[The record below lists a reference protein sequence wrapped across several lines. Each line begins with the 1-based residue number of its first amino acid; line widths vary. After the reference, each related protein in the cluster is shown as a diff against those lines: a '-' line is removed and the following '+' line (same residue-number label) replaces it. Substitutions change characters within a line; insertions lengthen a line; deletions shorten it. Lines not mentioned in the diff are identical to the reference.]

1 MKQIIV
7 LTDYKGHFGSNWAA
21 KPYRSGMDLSVISDA
36 FRKAGY
42 EPQIFTFSEIANV
55 NISLKDVPVIY
66 TSSEDIGYHYKDFI
80 EDVVLYLQGMGTRLI
95 PDFNHIRA
103 NNNKVFMELFL
114 KPLRKA
120 LDIGPASQV
129 FGVLEQAQKPDR
141 SYPIVIKEPKGAMSS
156 GVTKADT
163 ASEFDKKAKAI
174 SRSPYLRKDLKD
186 SLRTYK
192 HNDYKKESLYR
203 NKFVTQEF
211 IPDLQND
218 WKVLIFGDRYFI
230 FSRPVRSG
238 DFRAS
243 GSGFMSYKFGSQCE
257 FPEGIFNFAKGIFDY
272 LNVPQLSI
280 DIAYDGNRFYLI
292 EMQSLFFGTVG
303 VIKSDVYFTQ
313 DGNSWK
319 PQNKDLSLETI
330 YTESILLY
338 LNKCS

>member
-1 MKQIIV
+1 MKQIIL

-21 KPYRSGMDLSVISDA
+21 KPYRSGMDLSVISDI
-36 FRKAGY
+36 FRKARY
-42 EPQIFTFSEIANV
+42 EPKVFTFSEIANA
-55 NISLKDVPVIY
+55 NIDLKDVPIIY

-80 EDVVLYLQGMGTRLI
+80 EDVVLYLQSIGARLI

-114 KPLRKA
+114 KPLRQA
-120 LDIGPASQV
+120 LDIGPDSHV
-129 FGVLEQAQKPDR
+129 FGVLEESLKTDR
-141 SYPIVIKEPKGAMSS
+141 DYPVVIKEPKGAMSS
-156 GVTKADT
+156 GVTKADSP
-163 ASEFDKKAKAI
+163 AEFDKKAKTI
-174 SRSPYLRKDLKD
+174 SRSPYLKKDLKD
-186 SLRTYK
+186 NLRTYK

-211 IPDLQND
+211 IPGLQND

-243 GSGFMSYKFGSQCE
+243 GSGFMSYKFGSHCE

-272 LNVPQLSI
+272 LKIPQLSI
-280 DIAYDGNRFYLI
+280 DIAHDGSQFYLI

-313 DGNSWK
+313 DGKGWK
-319 PQNKDLSLETI
+319 PQTKDLSLETI

-338 LNKCS
+338 LNGSS

>member
-1 MKQIIV
+1 MKQIIL

-21 KPYRSGMDLSVISDA
+21 KPYRSGMDLSVVCND
-36 FRKAGY
+36 FKKAGY
-42 EPQIFTFSEIANV
+42 EPQVFTFSEIANAGLPLH
-55 NISLKDVPVIY
+55 NVPIIY

-80 EDVVLYLQGMGTRLI
+80 EDVVLYLQSIGARLI

-114 KPLRKA
+114 KPLRND
-120 LDIGPASQV
+120 LNIGPASEV
-129 FGVLEQAQKPDR
+129 FGVFEETQKSDR

-156 GVTKADT
+156 GVAKADT

-174 SRSPYLRKDLKD
+174 SRSPYLKKDLKD

-192 HNDYKKESLYR
+192 HSNYKRESLYR
-203 NKFVTQEF
+203 NKFVTQKF
-211 IPDLQND
+211 IPGLQND

-243 GSGFMSYKFGSQCE
+243 GSGFMNYKFGSQCE
-257 FPEGIFNFAKGIFDY
+257 FPEGIFDFAKGIFDY

-280 DIAYDGNRFYLI
+280 DIAYDGKQFYLI

-303 VIKSDVYFTQ
+303 VIKSDTYFIQ
-313 DGNSWK
+313 SANGWK
-319 PQNKDLSLETI
+319 PQTKDLSLETI
-330 YTESILLY
+330 YTESIMLY